1 MTDRTL
7 PIGALARHA
16 LAILEQD
23 WRAIGALAA
32 IVVGLPALLFADT
45 LFAAIP
51 GEMSLTRFAPTS
63 LAMMAFAFLLVG
75 GLKPVVERRLAEP
88 DAPPE
93 PVSAAIGRAL
103 PELIRAI
110 PVAILL
116 GVLTGVG
123 FRLYWI
129 PGIAAA
135 VLWCVSVPEAID
147 RDLGPGEALD
157 AGARLTRGHRTQL
170 TLLLVGVWVATVL
183 VTSLAAAIFD
193 IVGAASLGRALAT
206 IGIAAFWAT
215 LSIVV
220 HRALTPAR

>member
-1 MTDRTL
+1 MQTEPL
-7 PIGALARHA
+7 PIGALARQA
-16 LAILEQD
+16 LAVLEED
-23 WRAIGALAA
+23 WRAIGALSA

-63 LAMMAFAFLLVG
+63 LAMMVFAFVLVG
-75 GLKPVVERRLAEP
+75 GIKPVIERRLADP
-88 DAPPE
+88 SAPAE
-93 PVSAAIGRAL
+93 TVSEAIGRAL

-110 PVAILL
+110 PVALLL

-170 TLLLVGVWVATVL
+170 TLLLVGVWAATVL
-183 VTSLAAAIFD
+183 VTSVAAAIFT
-193 IVGAASLGRALAT
+193 IVGAASFGRALAT